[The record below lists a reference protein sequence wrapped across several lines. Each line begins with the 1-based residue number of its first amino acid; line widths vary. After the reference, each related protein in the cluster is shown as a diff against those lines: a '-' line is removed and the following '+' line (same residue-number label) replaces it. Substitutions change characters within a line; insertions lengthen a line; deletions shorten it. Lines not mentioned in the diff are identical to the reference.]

1 MGWEVRSGSV
11 EPRPGL
17 VWPVRIDPTGRAGPT
32 RHQAAG
38 PHWSRTSKGL
48 YVPAW
53 VDQSDAAQRIVQAA
67 AALPAYGAVT
77 GWAAL
82 YWLGARWFDG
92 VGGQGQLRP
101 VPLVTSAHDIR
112 PQAGFTVSSEGL
124 GPALILE
131 HDEIPVTDPAFAA
144 FFEMCR
150 AHDVRAAVRVMDMT
164 AYNDLASVAEV
175 AELTSLIGPKTGIGQ
190 VRETLALSDENAWSP
205 MEVEMRL
212 LWQLD
217 AGLPRPLC
225 NQPVFDRHG
234 NHLGTPDLLEPDSG
248 VAGEY
253 DSALHLEG
261 SQRARDVRREDLFR
275 HHGLEYFTMLAADA
289 RDPMHV
295 IRRMQGAYDRARHLS
310 RETRGWTIEPPRRWR
325 PTTTV
330 ELRRQLE
337 PDLQSRLLA
346 HRRHAS

>member
-1 MGWEVRSGSV
+1 MGDDDRWGPVG
-11 EPRPGL
+11 PRPGL
-17 VWPVRIDPTGRAGPT
+17 VWPVRIDPAGHQGPT

-38 PHWSRTSKGL
+38 PRWSRTSKGF
-48 YVPAW
+48 YVPSW

-67 AALPAYGAVT
+67 AVLPAYGAVT

-82 YWLGARWFDG
+82 CWLGARWFDG
-92 VGGQGQLRP
+92 AGARGELKP

-112 PQAGFTVSSEGL
+112 PQDGFTVSSEGL
-124 GPALILE
+124 GPAQLLE
-131 HDEIPVTDPAFAA
+131 HDAVPVTEPAFAA

-150 AHDVRAAVRVMDMT
+150 ADDVRAAVRIMDMT
-164 AYNDLASVAEV
+164 AYNDLASIAEV
-175 AELTSLIGPKTGIGQ
+175 AELTSVIGPKTGIAQ
-190 VRETLALSDENAWSP
+190 VRQALALSDENAWSP

-225 NQPVFDRHG
+225 NQPIFDRRG
-234 NHLGTPDLLEPDSG
+234 NHIGTPDLLEPGSG

-253 DSALHLEG
+253 DGALHLEG
-261 SQRARDVRREDLFR
+261 SQRARDVRREELFR
-275 HHGLEYFTMLAADA
+275 RHGLEYFTMLAADA

-295 IRRMQGAYDRARHLS
+295 IRRMQGAYDRARHLPPEERS
-310 RETRGWTIEPPRRWR
+310 WTIEPPPWWS
-325 PTTTV
+325 PTTSV

-337 PDLQSRLLA
+337 PDLQSTLLA
-346 HRRHAS
+346 HRGQAS